1 MENTQKHLDLYS
13 VVGQK
18 WNYTLN
24 RPEYETLQVFTSK
37 AKALRY
43 ASEMEEI
50 LQQANPDIRCD
61 VIESF

>member
-1 MENTQKHLDLYS
+1 MENTKKHLALYS

-24 RPEYETLQVFTSK
+24 RPEYETLQKFTSK
-37 AKALRY
+37 ATALRY
-43 ASEMEEI
+43 ASEMEEM
-50 LQQANPDIRCD
+50 LQQANPDVRCD